1 MQYTVI
7 KFFYAM
13 LVLLW
18 CGLQQHHTT
27 GQPRGWEVLTLFPVF
42 LILGSQDYYGV
53 VYRAVTAEFFAPSRY
68 GDFYSG

>member
-1 MQYTVI
+1 MQYTVTQ
-7 KFFYAM
+7 FFYAM

-18 CGLQQHHTT
+18 C